1 MNKFKE
7 KLNSYFS
14 DLYTGEEKII
24 LDLEPNKLLTHLR
37 YDVIIKIMYV
47 EFYLGITKSKLNKI
61 LYYLHLKRWKNFQGK
76 DSNKYSYKD
85 YELSFNETI
94 NSIKEG
100 FDTSKTLIP
109 IDKENKIIDGA
120 HRLSAS
126 IVLKKK
132 VGVIQFGSL
141 APSIT
146 LNRLDNFFNFKKN
159 MYILDHLI
167 IYYVKYF
174 KNLRFI
180 ILFPV
185 RNKTY
190 DEKSISEIKKYGD
203 IVLTKSISVGGMV
216 SAFHMIK
223 NFYFG
228 AKWIGNLQDGFKGA
242 AWKTQACFNNT
253 NGVIDVLLFRP
264 HKEEYVRTDHLKKVK
279 ENIRKIYNIHFHSI
293 HSSDNYEENI
303 RYSKLF
309 FDKNSQ
315 KLLTKRPNIFYTKL
329 ESLIQKLNNNRIDHH
344 NFVFSGSAVMGA
356 LGLREPND
364 FDVFYD
370 ESFSLPNDFSSHNNQ
385 IIHLHGYS
393 INELIYNPKNYF
405 FYMGYK
411 FINLD
416 IVLRLKIN
424 RFKLKPK
431 TKDENDIKIIQE
443 YLNSL

>member
-1 MNKFKE
+1 MKNFKK
-7 KLNSYFS
+7 KLNSYFKKF
-14 DLYTGEEKII
+14 YTGEEKKI

-37 YDVIIKIMYV
+37 IDVVIKIMYV

-61 LYYLHLKRWKNFQGK
+61 LYYLQLKKWKNFQGK

-85 YELSFNETI
+85 YELIFNETI

-109 IDKENKIIDGA
+109 IDKENKIIDGS
-120 HRLSAS
+120 HRLGAS

-293 HSSDNYEENI
+293 HSSDNHEENI

-309 FDKNSQ
+309 FDKNSE

-329 ESLIQKLNNNRIDHH
+329 EILIQKLNNNRIDHH

-364 FDVFYD
+364 CDVFYD

-385 IIHLHGYS
+385 IIYLHGYS

-431 TKDENDIKIIQE
+431 TKDEKDIKIIQE

>member
-1 MNKFKE
+1 MKNFKE

-14 DLYTGEEKII
+14 EFYTGEEKII

-37 YDVIIKIMYV
+37 IDVVIKIMYV

-76 DSNKYSYKD
+76 DSNKYCYKD

-100 FDTSKTLIP
+100 FNTSKTLIP
-109 IDKENKIIDGA
+109 IDNENKIIDGS
-120 HRLSAS
+120 HRLGAS

-309 FDKNSQ
+309 FDKNSE
-315 KLLTKRPNIFYTKL
+315 KLLTKRPNIFYKKL
-329 ESLIQKLNNNRIDHH
+329 ESFIQKLNNNRIDHH

-385 IIHLHGYS
+385 IIYLHGYS

-431 TKDENDIKIIQE
+431 TKDEKDIKIIQE